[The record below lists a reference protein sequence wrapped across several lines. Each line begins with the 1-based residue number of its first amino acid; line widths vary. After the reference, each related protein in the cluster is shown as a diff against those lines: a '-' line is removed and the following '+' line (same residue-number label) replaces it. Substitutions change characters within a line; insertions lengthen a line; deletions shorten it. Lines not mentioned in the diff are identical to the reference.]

1 MKEIPKDE
9 FDKLAEYI
17 SSPDSPV
24 GIDATK
30 THVMI
35 LHKLLELEKKLDAL
49 NLPRST
55 YGEGK

>member
-1 MKEIPKDE
+1 MNEIPQVEYDR
-9 FDKLAEYI
+9 LAELI

-35 LHKLLELEKKLDAL
+35 LHKLMEIEKKLDAL
-49 NLPRST
+49 SKPRSA
-55 YGEGK
+55 YGEGR